1 MKHPEWKT
9 ALLTSREAYM
19 LEHYA
24 ACRDFS
30 VPAKKYSDKT
40 ANGLTACIMG
50 FLKYNGHYSN
60 RINTTGML
68 RKVKGQMKWTKSG
81 VRKGTADI
89 DAIINGKPVKIEI
102 KIGRDKMSDE
112 QKTEQHRVT
121 AAGGVYIVCKNMDD
135 FYNWYLEFVGN
146 ISTNPS
152 LLHNI

>member
-9 ALLTSREAYM
+9 ALLTAREAYM
-19 LEHYA
+19 LENYA
-24 ACRDFS
+24 AARDFG
-30 VPAKKYSDKT
+30 VPAKNYSDKT
-40 ANGLTACIMG
+40 ANGLTACIMD

-68 RKVKGQMKWTKSG
+68 RQVKGQMKWTKSG
-81 VRKGTADI
+81 TRKGTADI

-121 AAGGVYIVCKNMDD
+121 AAGGVYIVCKKMDD
-135 FYNWYLEFVGN
+135 FYNWYLEFVESISIKTRSLYN
-146 ISTNPS
+146 I
-152 LLHNI
+152 